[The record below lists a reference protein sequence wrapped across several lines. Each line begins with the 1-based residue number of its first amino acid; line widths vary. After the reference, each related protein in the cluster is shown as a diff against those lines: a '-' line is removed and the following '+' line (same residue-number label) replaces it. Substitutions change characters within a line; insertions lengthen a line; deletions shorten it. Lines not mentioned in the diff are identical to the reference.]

1 MDNINA
7 RKNFFIFLA
16 ILFQVVSISVV
27 FFFFQNTSF
36 HFPFLVL
43 LVFSA
48 SFFILMRFEAG
59 LVFYI
64 IEMSFLSLFFLA
76 VKYPYPFRL
85 YYLLLAVMLGIRYSL
100 YKRKRQKQLDSLNL
114 GLESL
119 KETSN
124 INNAQYLE
132 LLKINEAL
140 EKKIYRFTDLR
151 KFSEDII
158 ANLDLNELLNIIT
171 KKALEIIGRGD
182 VCVIYLFDHKNEILN
197 LASSYILSSK
207 TKVRAKKG
215 DPCEYWVFRQ
225 RVPLIL
231 TDILRDFRFDSE
243 EVFSYGREFR
253 SLISSPIISRN
264 KLLGVLR
271 IDSNVPDEFIADD
284 LRLLDIIAALSA
296 IAVDNAFLFQRM
308 EELAIHDSLTGFY
321 LRREFLNLFNK
332 RISQAG
338 NEGGCFAVLMMDIDD
353 FKNCNDNFG
362 HITGDLVLKNIARII
377 KSSLVKE
384 EYACRYGGEEFLIL
398 LDGKDKDKIKQRA
411 ELIRERIKNSQL
423 RIRRQLVNVT
433 VTIGIAFYP
442 EDGKGSS
449 ELIEV
454 SDGMLYRG
462 KRTGKNK
469 VVYE

>member
-1 MDNINA
+1 MNNINA
-7 RKNFFIFLA
+7 RKNLFIFL
-16 ILFQVVSISVV
+16 ISLFQIISITVIL
-27 FFFFQNTSF
+27 FFFQNTSF
-36 HFPFLVL
+36 NFPFVVL

-48 SFFILMRFEAG
+48 SFFILIRFEAG

-64 IEMSFLSLFFLA
+64 IEMFLLSLLFLI

-85 YYLLLAVMLGIRYSL
+85 YYLLIAVMLGIRCSV

-114 GLESL
+114 ELESL
-119 KETSN
+119 KEASN
-124 INNAQYLE
+124 INSAQYLE

-182 VCVIYLFDHKNEILN
+182 VCLIYLFDPKNETLN
-197 LASSYILSSK
+197 LASSYLLSSK
-207 TKVRAKKG
+207 TKIRAKKG

-225 RVPLIL
+225 RAPLIL

-308 EELAIHDSLTGFY
+308 EELALHDSLTGFY

-338 NEGGCFAVLMMDIDD
+338 DQGERFAVLMMDIDD

-377 KSSLVKE
+377 KTSLMKD

-398 LDGKDKDKIKQRA
+398 LNCKDKDRIQQRA
-411 ELIRERIKNSQL
+411 ELIRQKIENSQL

-442 EDGKGSS
+442 EDGKDGS

-454 SDGMLYRG
+454 SDGRLYQGKRRG
-462 KRTGKNK
+462 KNQ